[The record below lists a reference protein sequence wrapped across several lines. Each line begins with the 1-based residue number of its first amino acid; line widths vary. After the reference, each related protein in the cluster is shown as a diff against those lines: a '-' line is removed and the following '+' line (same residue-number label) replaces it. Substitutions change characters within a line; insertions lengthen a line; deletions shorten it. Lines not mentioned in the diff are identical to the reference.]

1 MHLYQIILT
10 CCLFVS
16 YCALAAPTGDLPRHE
31 PGTIYLVDHAIVLDD
46 GYYLT
51 VQGVLGGIVLLLCAI
66 LLIFRSL
73 WDHTLAGTHTQ
84 NLTGFITMGFV
95 TWIMLAN
102 FEPHDTYGTNRLTIY
117 FIVPL
122 IVGVVASFFM
132 YVTIQLYLMLLGG
145 LGGLAFG
152 LWILGWRDN
161 LSITSGYG
169 RATLLTILVVIFMLL
184 SLYHHSM
191 HKLGAAL
198 AGSYMLFMGLDIY
211 VHTGFLYCFTT
222 TLDPNHSHTYKM
234 YREVYIMQSCLIIA
248 FLVSYII
255 QGLGIRPGILYQHR
269 VCMSTYISNPEYN
282 TKGSVNKFIIPT
294 GFVPQVNWRFWSRG
308 APPPPPP
315 VQPAPVVSAT

>member
-1 MHLYQIILT
+1 
-10 CCLFVS
+10 
-16 YCALAAPTGDLPRHE
+16 
-31 PGTIYLVDHAIVLDD
+31 
-46 GYYLT
+46 
-51 VQGVLGGIVLLLCAI
+51 
-66 LLIFRSL
+66 
-73 WDHTLAGTHTQ
+73 
-84 NLTGFITMGFV
+84 MGFV

-145 LGGLAFG
+145 FGGLAFG

-211 VHTGFLYCFTT
+211 IHTGFLYCFTT
-222 TLDPNHSHTYKM
+222 TLDPNHRK
-234 YREVYIMQSCLIIA
+234 
-248 FLVSYII
+248 
-255 QGLGIRPGILYQHR
+255 
-269 VCMSTYISNPEYN
+269 
-282 TKGSVNKFIIPT
+282 
-294 GFVPQVNWRFWSRG
+294 
-308 APPPPPP
+308 
-315 VQPAPVVSAT
+315 